1 MFVFEQQ
8 SLGSQ
13 QGCSLP
19 SYIKIHRSF
28 HHTALWP
35 TGCVGVDG
43 GVIILIA
50 QNSEWA
56 DFWLVKDTV
65 QKKKKIETLL
75 ISPKPSW

>member
-65 QKKKKIETLL
+65 QKKKKNRDIVNL
-75 ISPKPSW
+75 SKA